1 MDGLIK
7 QYTPLLFPVF
17 FVFLWLAVTTT
28 LWFLSGWYS
37 LMRKYPNRE
46 DEALLEIGFQSGL
59 MGWWISMG
67 GILNISTCHSGLRIG
82 IMRIFGVFCRD
93 FFVPWEEIRVARKDW
108 FFWQSAELQFGNPPI
123 GRLVISAHIG
133 DRLARS
139 ALGHWPEAGPFPQER
154 KIQAFVS
161 VLKQWMLSTIIAA
174 LFFTMAPRLASSV
187 GGFPPGAGPP
197 VSVAIIFPAVVF
209 GIAGIFRYFRRIG
222 R

>member
-1 MDGLIK
+1 MDSLIK
-7 QYTPLLFPVF
+7 EYTPLLFPVF
-17 FVFLWLAVTTT
+17 FVLLWLVATTT
-28 LWFLSGWYS
+28 LGLLSGWYS

-46 DEALLEIGFQSGL
+46 DEALLETRFQAGL

-82 IMRIFGVFCRD
+82 IMRIFGPFSRD

-123 GRLVISAHIG
+123 GRLIISAHIA

-139 ALGHWPEAGPFPQER
+139 IFGHWPEAGPFPEER
-154 KIQAFVS
+154 KAQAFVG
-161 VLKQWMLSTIIAA
+161 VLKQWILSTVIVA
-174 LFFTMAPRLASSV
+174 LFFIIAPKFASSA
-187 GGFPPGAGPP
+187 GSFPPGAGPP
-197 VSVAIIFPAVVF
+197 VSVAIIFPAVVI
-209 GIAGIFRYFRRIG
+209 GIASIFRYFRRIG